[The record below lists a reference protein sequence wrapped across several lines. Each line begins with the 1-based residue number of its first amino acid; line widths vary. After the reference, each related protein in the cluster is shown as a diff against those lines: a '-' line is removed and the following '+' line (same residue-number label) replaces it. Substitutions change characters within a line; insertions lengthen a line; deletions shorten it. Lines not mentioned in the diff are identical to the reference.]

1 MAEALLA
8 QEHHDYLMQIR
19 EMELLQLDELHHGP
33 TVSERIGV
41 NTTAGNSNIDS
52 VDNGKSM
59 VDSGEAERN
68 KRLDEDSAETTSS
81 ALVNDMANSSNSAQ
95 QKVFSF
101 ANITQVRLH
110 CSRYE
115 QLALIVDIHC

>member
-33 TVSERIGV
+33 SVSERISV
-41 NTTAGNSNIDS
+41 NTTAGNSNIDGG
-52 VDNGKSM
+52 DNGVSKTEG
-59 VDSGEAERN
+59 GETERD
-68 KRLDEDSAETTSS
+68 KQVDEDNADIMSS
-81 ALVNDMANSSNSAQ
+81 ALVNDMATSSNSTQ

-101 ANITQVRLH
+101 ANITQVRKH
-110 CSRYE
+110 
-115 QLALIVDIHC
+115 